1 MSRERGRLSTVLLNQ
16 TGKQYTL
23 SSQRLVC
30 KHSISGLGV
39 PLEWSEEA
47 CIISGDN
54 RPVPGN
60 VDRTTIELWC
70 RAKSGH
76 SVLLLVHGINPY
88 IEISDPN
95 SIHNSDNPTMSLD
108 SVSEDSRVIGNPV
121 PLGRKLYNGK
131 DIPHWRV
138 FVKGTNIVRD
148 LRRDLSSRGWTVT
161 SSDIMLV
168 HRLLMDSD
176 LGPHISFTG

>member
-1 MSRERGRLSTVLLNQ
+1 M
-16 TGKQYTL
+16 
-23 SSQRLVC
+23 
-30 KHSISGLGV
+30 
-39 PLEWSEEA
+39 EWSEEA

-60 VDRTTIELWC
+60 VGSTTIELWC
-70 RAKSGH
+70 RTKSGH

-88 IEISDPN
+88 IEISDPS
-95 SIHNSDNPTMSLD
+95 SIHNSGNPTIPLE

-121 PLGRKLYNGK
+121 PLGTKLYDGK

-168 HRLLMDSD
+168 HRPVSYTHLRAHETS
-176 LGPHISFTG
+176 